1 MKIFKKLLAFLKW
14 AIVGIVW
21 SYIYILAT
29 TLLFKSVWG
38 FNYLSRNSWN
48 IISTF
53 WQQGGRIKSGSDYLF
68 ILCLL
73 LLIPLW
79 IWGWRKLYKTN
90 FMAVLLIPLTW
101 YQNRSATRYMK
112 SMSRIKLH
120 NIGISIGDD
129 VKQDFE
135 NKLKQQQTQIQ
146 NSPKASQKIRSE
158 LKNKLSGQS

>member
-1 MKIFKKLLAFLKW
+1 MKIIKKLLAFLKW
-14 AIVGIVW
+14 AIVGILW
-21 SYIYILAT
+21 TYTYILLT

-38 FNYLSRNSWN
+38 FNYLSRSSWN

-90 FMAVLLIPLTW
+90 LMAVVLIPLTW
-101 YQNRSATRYMK
+101 YQNRSAAKYMK

-120 NIGISIGDD
+120 NIGVSIGDD

-135 NKLKQQQTQIQ
+135 NKLKQQQNQIQ